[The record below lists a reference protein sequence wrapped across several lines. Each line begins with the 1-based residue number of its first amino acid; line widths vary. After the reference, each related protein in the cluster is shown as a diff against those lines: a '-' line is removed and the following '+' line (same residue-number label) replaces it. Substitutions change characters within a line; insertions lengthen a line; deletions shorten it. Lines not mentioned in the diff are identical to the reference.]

1 MRDATQD
8 GRIPHEAGL
17 SGAIPSQSVGSKP
30 ALVFDRAGDAFR
42 QLADTVVPEMTD
54 KIWFRTAVTE
64 WIRERSVDDCIAF
77 IAWAKSV
84 AARGE
89 VGFEPVPPG
98 QEPLFKFERE

>member
-1 MRDATQD
+1 VD
-8 GRIPHEAGL
+8 
-17 SGAIPSQSVGSKP
+17 SGV
-30 ALVFDRAGDAFR
+30 LVFDRAGDAFR

-64 WIRERSVDDCIAF
+64 WIRARSVDDCIAF
-77 IAWAKSV
+77 IAWAKTV